1 MPRCPEWYIWE
12 MFVRQKKNRSGTIS
26 IQIIRKVGRR
36 NEILKTIG
44 VGRSEKEV
52 ELLKRIARF
61 EIEKL
66 ERQPS
71 LFIESEDITID
82 AFVSSLYNENIQL
95 VGPELVFGSLF
106 NAVGYEG
113 SLGDITYLKA
123 LVISRLVMPG
133 SKLRT
138 VEYLKRHSKIDVGVH
153 AIYKY
158 MNKLDDSVIDHI
170 QAITF
175 NYTRKILN
183 NEIGLVFYDMTTLYF
198 EIDKEDELRK
208 IGYSKDGKH
217 QHPQIM
223 IGLLVSTN
231 GYPIAYQIF
240 EGNTAETKT
249 LVPAIEL
256 ICKRYEIDKPIV
268 VADAAL
274 LSRVNIEKLKNEGFQ
289 YILGGRV
296 KSEKEEI
303 RKLILAAQI
312 VEGQPHDFETSKGRL
327 VVSFSTKR
335 QRKDEFNR
343 KRGLSKLKKKVATGK
358 LTKESIN
365 NRGYNKYLKLE
376 GETKVEID
384 YDKYISDS
392 KWDGLKGYNTNTKLA
407 SKEVIAAYG
416 NLWTVEKAFRISKS
430 DLRTR
435 PIYHR
440 KDSRIKAHICICFM
454 AYTLYKELERRLY
467 INNSGISIEKAIQE
481 ITDIQQLTYVLPKS
495 KKVKTTLLQLSQIK
509 QNILN
514 ISKI

>member
-1 MPRCPEWYIWE
+1 M
-12 MFVRQKKNRSGTIS
+12 
-26 IQIIRKVGRR
+26 
-36 NEILKTIG
+36 KTVG
-44 VGRSEKEV
+44 VGRSEREV

-66 ERQPS
+66 EGQPS

-106 NAVGYEG
+106 DSMGYG
-113 SLGDITYLKA
+113 DSLSDISYLKA

-138 VEYLKRHSKIDVGVH
+138 VEYLRRHSKIDVGVH

-158 MNKLDDSVIDHI
+158 MNKLDDSVVAHI
-170 QAITF
+170 QGITF

-183 NEIGLVFYDMTTLYF
+183 NRIGLVFYDMTTLYF
-198 EIDKEDELRK
+198 ETDKEDDLRK

-223 IGLLVSTN
+223 IGLLVSKN

-249 LVPAIEL
+249 LVPAIEQ
-256 ICKRYEIDKPIV
+256 ICTRYKIDKPIV

-274 LSRVNIEKLKNEGFQ
+274 LSRVNIEKLENEGFQ

-296 KSEKEEI
+296 KSEKEQI
-303 RKLILAAQI
+303 RNLILASDI
-312 VEGQPHDFETSKGRL
+312 EEGKPHDFETSKGRL
-327 VVSFSTKR
+327 VVSYSSKR

-343 KRGLSKLKKKVATGK
+343 KRGLNKLKKKVATGK

-384 YDKYISDS
+384 YDKYLSDS
-392 KWDGLKGYNTNTKLA
+392 KWDGLKGFNTNTNLT

-440 KDSRIKAHICICFM
+440 KHDRIKAHICICFM
-454 AYTLYKELERRLY
+454 AYALYKELERRLY
-467 INNSGISIEKAIQE
+467 INDAGVSIEKAIQE

-495 KKVKTTLLQLSQIK
+495 KNVKTRLLKLTQIK
-509 QNILN
+509 KQILN
-514 ISKI
+514 ISIN

>member
-1 MPRCPEWYIWE
+1 
-12 MFVRQKKNRSGTIS
+12 MFIRQKKNRSGTIS
-26 IQIIRKVGRR
+26 VQIIRKVGRK
-36 NEILKTIG
+36 NKILQTVG
-44 VGRSEKEV
+44 VGRTVHEV
-52 ELLKRIARF
+52 ELLKRIAVF
-61 EIEKL
+61 EMEKL
-66 ERQPS
+66 FQQPS
-71 LFIESEDITID
+71 LFIEPEDVTVD

-95 VGPELVFGSLF
+95 VGPDLVFGSLF
-106 NAVGYEG
+106 NVIGYQK
-113 SLGDITYLKA
+113 SLKDTEYLKA
-123 LVISRLVMPG
+123 LVVSRLVMPG

-138 VEYLKRHSKIDVGVH
+138 VEYLKRHAKIDVGVH

-158 MNKLDDSVIDHI
+158 MDKLTEKVITSI

-175 NYTRKILN
+175 NYTKRILDN
-183 NEIGLVFYDMTTLYF
+183 QIGLVFYDMTTLYF

-249 LVPAIEL
+249 LVPAIER
-256 ICKRYEIDKPIV
+256 ICERYKIEKPIV

-274 LSRVNIEKLKNEGFQ
+274 LSRSNIEKLEEEGFQ

-296 KSEKEEI
+296 KSEKEQI
-303 RKLILAAQI
+303 RKQILASDITEKA
-312 VEGQPHDFETSKGRL
+312 PFEIETNKGKL
-327 VVSFSTKR
+327 IVSFSTKR

-343 KRGLSKLKKKVATGK
+343 KRGLKKLKKKVATGK

-376 GETKVEID
+376 GDTKVEID
-384 YDKYISDS
+384 YDKYIADS
-392 KWDGLKGYNTNTKLA
+392 KWDGLKGYNTNTDL
-407 SKEVIAAYG
+407 SPVEVIAAYS

-440 KDSRIKAHICICFM
+440 KNQRIKAHICICFM
-454 AYTLYKELERRLY
+454 AYAIYKEMERRLY
-467 INNSGISIEKAIQE
+467 ENKTKISIEKAIAE
-481 ITDIQQLTYVLPKS
+481 IADIQQLTYTLPRSQEVKS
-495 KKVKTTLLQLSQIK
+495 KLLQLSQKKK
-509 QNILN
+509 QIIEIAQN
-514 ISKI
+514 

>member
-1 MPRCPEWYIWE
+1 
-12 MFVRQKKNRSGTIS
+12 MFIRQKKNKSGSIS
-26 IQIIRKVGRR
+26 IQIIEKVRR
-36 NEILKTIG
+36 QNKILKTVG
-44 VGRSEKEV
+44 VGKTGEEV
-52 ELLKRIARF
+52 DLLKRIARF
-61 EIEKL
+61 EMDKL
-66 ERQPS
+66 KQQTS
-71 LFIESEDITID
+71 LFIEPEDITID
-82 AFVSSLYNENIQL
+82 AFVSSLYNENIKL
-95 VGPELVFGSLF
+95 IGPDLVFGGLF
-106 NAVGYEG
+106 KTVGYD
-113 SLGDITYLKA
+113 SALKQSQYLKA
-123 LVISRLVMPG
+123 LVISRIVMPG

-138 VEYLKRHSKIDVGVH
+138 VEYLQRHSKISIGVH

-158 MNKLDDSVIDHI
+158 MNKLNERVIDKI
-170 QAITF
+170 QGITF
-175 NYTRKILN
+175 KHTSKILN

-198 EIDKEDELRK
+198 EVDKEDDLRR

-249 LVPAIEL
+249 LIPAIEL
-256 ICKRYEIDKPIV
+256 ICKRYKIAKPIV

-274 LSRVNIEKLKNEGFQ
+274 LSKNNIEKLDDNGFK

-296 KSEKEEI
+296 KSEREET
-303 RKLILAAQI
+303 KHLILKSDI
-312 VEGQPHDFETSKGRL
+312 SEKDPHQFQTDKGRL
-327 VVSFSTKR
+327 IVSFSSKR

-343 KRGLSKLKKKVATGK
+343 KRGLTKLQNKVATGK

-384 YDKYISDS
+384 YEKYKADAV
-392 KWDGLKGYNTNTKLA
+392 WDGLKGYNTNTDL
-407 SKEVIAAYG
+407 SPREVIAAYG

-440 KDSRIKAHICICFM
+440 KNGRIKAHICICFM

-467 INNSGISIEKAIQE
+467 LNKTGISIESAINE
-481 ITDIQQLTYVLPKS
+481 IKDILQITYILPKS
-495 KKVKTTLLQLSQIK
+495 NQTKTRLLKLTELKAQIIK
-509 QNILN
+509 
-514 ISKI
+514 ISEN